1 MARGRGGGR
10 GHCGFSKN
18 ISSKKRVKPC
28 FFVTFNI
35 SISRTFPENCIE
47 IPQAVQKIWRLSLSI
62 VAIFIDFNQVS
73 GFLAFPCT
81 KKLML
86 SAYNRW
92 YYRTFS
98 FSTFCTLN
106 RLFNICIKLQ
116 YVDFR
121 LVIREIWR
129 GVKLTHQRKKL
140 PSQSPALLGFRRLK
154 NHKLTEEVLQF

>member
-1 MARGRGGGR
+1 MVVFPKIYLPRRGW
-10 GHCGFSKN
+10 N
-18 ISSKKRVKPC
+18 PV
-28 FFVTFNI
+28 FFVTFSI
-35 SISRTFPENCIE
+35 TISRTFPENCIE
-47 IPQAVQKIWRLSLSI
+47 IPQVVQKIWRLSLSI
-62 VAIFIDFNQVS
+62 VAIFIDFHQVS

-86 SAYNRW
+86 SACNRW
-92 YYRTFS
+92 CYSTFS

-129 GVKLTHQRKKL
+129 GLKLTHQRKKL
-140 PSQSPALLGFRRLK
+140 PSKSPALLGLRRLK
-154 NHKLTEEVLQF
+154 NQKLTEEVLQF